1 MGLPAALLANVSGE
15 LSLDMNLFQ
24 QLRLSRRPAT
34 GRTGL
39 RKHATT
45 CAALVS
51 DESALNS
58 L

>member
-1 MGLPAALLANVSGE
+1 MGLAAARLANVSGE

-34 GRTGL
+34 GLAGL

-51 DESALNS
+51 HESALNS